1 MTPVE
6 AATPLW
12 AAATL
17 LLDERV
23 RDFFRRRDRVLKT
36 FDPEDIHD
44 LRVASRRLREG
55 LLLFA
60 PCYPGD
66 GLAWILKR
74 IRKVTRLLGDIRN
87 SDEAALFFATLVD
100 ELDAACRADLSR
112 LVATF
117 REERADELEQL
128 AAGLRKLVSAK
139 LSDRLWRT
147 IDNPSLLSPL
157 PGGVD
162 PFLPLADF
170 AREALDARLN
180 DVLAL
185 VPAARLPENAAAQH
199 RMRIAVKHY
208 RYRLEILST
217 LIGSGY
223 QQLHAAV
230 KGYQEVLGKMHD
242 LDVFAGICRAAALG
256 PPAADLV
263 PTAIAAKRE
272 QLFAVF
278 AGMLAASPFEQ
289 IGLRVREA
297 L

>member
-1 MTPVE
+1 
-6 AATPLW
+6 
-12 AAATL
+12 
-17 LLDERV
+17 LLDERG

-66 GLAWILKR
+66 GHPWILKR

-100 ELDAACRADLSR
+100 ELDDACRADLSR
-112 LVATF
+112 LVAVF
-117 REERADELEQL
+117 HEERADELEHL
-128 AAGLRKLVSAK
+128 EAGLRKLVSAK
-139 LSDRLWRT
+139 LSERFRRT
-147 IDNPSLLSPL
+147 IDNPSLLAPL
-157 PGGVD
+157 PGGID
-162 PFLPLADF
+162 PFVPLADF
-170 AREALDARLN
+170 AREALDARLE
-180 DVLAL
+180 DILAL

-199 RMRIAVKHY
+199 RMRITVKHY
-208 RYRLEILST
+208 RYRLEILSA

-230 KGYQEVLGKMHD
+230 KGYQEVLGKIHD
-242 LDVFAGICRAAALG
+242 LDVFAGICGAAVFG
-256 PPAADLV
+256 PPAAELV
-263 PTAIAAKRE
+263 PVAIAAKRE

-278 AGMLAASPFEQ
+278 ASMLAASPFEQ
-289 IGLRVREA
+289 IGVRVRGA

>member
-12 AAATL
+12 AAATV
-17 LLDERV
+17 LLDERG

-128 AAGLRKLVSAK
+128 EAGLRKLVSAK
-139 LSDRLWRT
+139 LSDRFRRT
-147 IDNPSLLSPL
+147 IDNPSLLSSL

-170 AREALDARLN
+170 ARETLDARLN

-217 LIGSGY
+217 LIGPGY
-223 QQLHAAV
+223 QQLHAVV

-242 LDVFAGICRAAALG
+242 LDVFAGICRAAAFC
-256 PPAADLV
+256 PPAAELV

-278 AGMLAASPFEQ
+278 AGMLADSPFEQ
-289 IGLRVREA
+289 IGVRVRGA